1 MPMPKRSLH
10 PGNGDTKKIEQL
22 NQAVEKM
29 LARTD
34 GKVGKA
40 AAEIEPL
47 VRIAGGRLK
56 GFTVTRWSDF
66 PEADFWP

>member
-1 MPMPKRSLH
+1 
-10 PGNGDTKKIEQL
+10 
-22 NQAVEKM
+22 M
-29 LARTD
+29 LAWTD

-66 PEADFWP
+66 PEADFWPRITSRLFNIQRSELIPHLT